1 MESGGI
7 MNKLS
12 KKAEDLLT
20 EILEHRN
27 EKGNCDIQYWK
38 QRFDALTV
46 EEDMVLR
53 SLFKELKDNDLIKI
67 LWADDVPYIL
77 VVLGKGLT
85 YFETKE
91 NTESTPTT
99 IYTNNFNG
107 DVSNVQIQQNSDG
120 MQIQTYEQPIDLEKV
135 NQLINE
141 LNKFDYYFDEIYGNE
156 DANKIRQYRDEL
168 SSEIKSNKNFAK
180 VKKLINLI
188 KNITINVSAGLI
200 KEGVL
205 QLISKIGV

>member
-77 VVLGKGLT
+77 D
-85 YFETKE
+85 
-91 NTESTPTT
+91 S
-99 IYTNNFNG
+99 TNNF
-107 DVSNVQIQQNSDG
+107 V
-120 MQIQTYEQPIDLEKV
+120 
-135 NQLINE
+135 
-141 LNKFDYYFDEIYGNE
+141 
-156 DANKIRQYRDEL
+156 
-168 SSEIKSNKNFAK
+168 
-180 VKKLINLI
+180 
-188 KNITINVSAGLI
+188 
-200 KEGVL
+200 
-205 QLISKIGV
+205 

>member
-1 MESGGI
+1 

-12 KKAEDLLT
+12 KKAEDLLA

-38 QRFDALTV
+38 HRFDGLTV

-91 NTESTPTT
+91 NTESSPTT

-107 DVSNVQIQQNSDG
+107 AVSNVQIQQNSDG

-141 LNKFDYYFDEIYGNE
+141 LNKFDYYFDEIYGSE

-168 SSEIKSNKNFAK
+168 SSEIKSNKNSAK